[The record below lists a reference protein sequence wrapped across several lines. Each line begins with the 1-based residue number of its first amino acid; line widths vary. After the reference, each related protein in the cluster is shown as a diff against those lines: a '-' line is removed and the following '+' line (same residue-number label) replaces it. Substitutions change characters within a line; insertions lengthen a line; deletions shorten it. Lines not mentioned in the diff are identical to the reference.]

1 MQPMNKTE
9 NSPMDINTPLHTPEA
24 VTVTDLSIA
33 YRNNVALRHAH
44 LRVPPGSVFGIVGP
58 NGAGKSTMLNG
69 ILGLIPVLHGDVRF
83 FGEPLH
89 KTRERVGYMPQNTSV
104 DWDFPTTVRDVVL
117 MGTYQRLGWFRR
129 PGSAEKEL
137 AFAAMERTGVADLA
151 SRQIGQL
158 SGGQRQRV
166 FLARTLAQ
174 QADIVLLDE
183 PFAGVDART
192 QTAIVDVLRGLRDE
206 GKTVVMVHHDLGT
219 IPDYCD
225 YVALLNGTVLAAGPV
240 ESTFTDENIALT
252 FQRQP

>member
-1 MQPMNKTE
+1 MNPMTKTE
-9 NSPMDINTPLHTPEA
+9 HEPMHQPPPADTAHA

-33 YRNNVALRHAH
+33 YRNTVALRHAH
-44 LRVPPGSVFGIVGP
+44 LSVPTGSVYGIVGP

-69 ILGLIPVLHGDVRF
+69 ILGLLPVLHGTVRF
-83 FGEPLH
+83 FGEPLRKVRH
-89 KTRERVGYMPQNTSV
+89 RVGYMPQNTSV

-129 PGSAEKEL
+129 PGSTEKDIAL
-137 AFAAMERTGVADLA
+137 AAMERTGVADLA
-151 SRQIGQL
+151 KRQIGQL

-192 QTAIVDVLRGLRDE
+192 QAAIIDVLHGLRDE
-206 GKTVVMVHHDLGT
+206 GGTVVMVHHDLGT

-225 YVALLNGTVLAAGPV
+225 HVALLNGTVLAAGPV
-240 ESTFTDENIALT
+240 EQAFTEQNIALA